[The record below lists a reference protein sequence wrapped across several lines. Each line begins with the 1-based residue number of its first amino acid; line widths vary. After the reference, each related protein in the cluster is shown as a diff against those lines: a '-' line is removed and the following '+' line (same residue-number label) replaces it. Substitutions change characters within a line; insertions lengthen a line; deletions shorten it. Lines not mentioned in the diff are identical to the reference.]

1 MSDART
7 TSNVWRLLVTGA
19 SIASDLVQHGH
30 RKIASLWPHGV
41 VNGSPA
47 PQGQELDAIG
57 KWMKLP
63 RSARGTTLVGDDVYR
78 ATLQQPFSWHGKIG
92 TIEGLIRA
100 VESLGYT
107 GVTYLFW
114 YELRDCP
121 TWTPPGETT
130 PVLNQ
135 NAFGLMCNGFPTNWI
150 GSDGIPVASG
160 EVSAR
165 LRSVI
170 QTVLRTKRASA
181 KFWEVRSTYAKV
193 VTQAWWEGGQV
204 GDPGYVCP
212 KGYTEDAYVIVKRGG
227 D

>member
-19 SIASDLVQHGH
+19 SITSDLVQEGH

-47 PQGQELDAIG
+47 PQGQELDSIG

-63 RSARGTTLVGDDVYR
+63 RPARGFDLVSDDVYR
-78 ATLQQPFSWHGKIG
+78 SSLQRPFSWHRKIG
-92 TIEGLIRA
+92 TIDGLIRA

-107 GVTYLFW
+107 GVEYMYWF
-114 YELRDCP
+114 ELRDCP
-121 TWTPPGETT
+121 TWTPPGASA

-135 NAFGLMCNGFPTNWI
+135 NAFGLKCNGFPLNWI
-150 GSDGIPVASG
+150 GSDGNPAVTNESQ
-160 EVSAR
+160 AR
-165 LRSVI
+165 LRSLI

-181 KFWEVRSTYAKV
+181 KFWELRSTYAKV
-193 VTQAWWEGGQV
+193 VTESWWGGDQS
-204 GDPGYVCP
+204 GDPGYVSP
-212 KGYTEDAYVIVKRGG
+212 QSVPDGYVVIKRGG

>member
-63 RSARGTTLVGDDVYR
+63 RAARGTTLVGDDVYR
-78 ATLQQPFSWHGKIG
+78 ATLQRPFSWHRKIG

-121 TWTPPGETT
+121 TWIPPGESV

-160 EVSAR
+160 EVNAR

-193 VTQAWWEGGQV
+193 VTQAWFEGDQV

-212 KGYTEDAYVIVKRGG
+212 EGYTEDAYVIVKRGG